1 MLRINKSTLGLNQG
15 TNIKKQSFYPVALD
29 KEVTMKRILINAT
42 QQEELRVAMVDGQK
56 LYNLDIEYASGSQNK
71 NNIYKGKIT
80 RIEPSLDSIFVDFGS
95 GRNGFLP
102 FREVSREYYLTEPI
116 PGEKQNIKNLFEE
129 GQEIVVQVVKEE
141 RGTKGAALTTYL
153 SLAGRFMVFKPN
165 KSKGG
170 GISRKIT
177 GRERLDTFELLDQLD
192 QPDGSSIIV
201 RTAGVGRPLIEL
213 QWDLNYLVGIWD
225 SIKKLALDAK
235 APALIFK
242 ENSLIARSMRDHLED
257 DIGEIIIDDIDTFEN
272 SKKYIKQVSPKNLK
286 KLKHYS
292 EPTPLFTRFQ
302 IENQIES
309 AYSNQVRLP
318 SGGTV
323 VIDYTEALI
332 SIDINSGRA
341 TKESDI
347 ESTALKTNLEA
358 AEEIARQCRLRDM
371 GGLIVIDFI
380 DMRQYK
386 NQKAIENAMRTAVR
400 KDRARVSVGG
410 ISRFGL
416 MEMSR
421 QRLRPSLDDSA
432 YKICPHCNGI
442 GKVRSTESLALSVL
456 RLVGEEARK
465 EKTKSVIANIPPNAA
480 NYLIN
485 EKREWIKEIE
495 EREKIDIVLTAD
507 AELSS
512 VNFTITRVR
521 TDGTEIQG
529 GSNTQAHSH
538 GNHDHNKKD
547 GSQNRLNTDHEPVKA
562 WDIEDMKGP
571 NLIDKIKFWFTSPPK
586 KKKKLPKK
594 KQQSRKKASDN
605 RRPRKKA
612 SDNRRPRKSTSKS
625 SRKPKS
631 NRKAKSSAPKE
642 AQKDKQKQNTKGNRK
657 VSKNESQSS
666 KLKSDQKDNQKKSKK
681 KSDKKPIKKE
691 TINKSDV
698 DKKSIEKTKPKK
710 AKSKSGKDDK
720 RPSVKKKESKV
731 KADKKANDSKS
742 KESSRKTS
750 KVSKASSDKVL
761 PWEDIVPPK

>member
-1 MLRINKSTLGLNQG
+1 
-15 TNIKKQSFYPVALD
+15 
-29 KEVTMKRILINAT
+29 MKRILINAT

-56 LYNLDIEYASGSQNK
+56 LYNLDIEYASGSHKK

-95 GRNGFLP
+95 EKNGFLP
-102 FREVSREYYLTEPI
+102 FREISREYYLTEPI
-116 PGEKQNIKNLFEE
+116 PGEQKNIKNLFAE

-165 KSKGG
+165 NPKGG

-177 GRERLDTFELLDQLD
+177 GRERLDTFEHLDQLD

-201 RTAGVGRPLIEL
+201 RTAGVGRSLIEL
-213 QWDLNYLVGIWD
+213 QWDLNYLAGIWD
-225 SIKKLALDAK
+225 SIKKLALDTK
-235 APALIFK
+235 PPALLFK

-257 DIGEIIIDDIDTFEN
+257 DVGEIIIDDEDTYEN

-323 VIDYTEALI
+323 VIDYTEALT

-347 ESTALKTNLEA
+347 ESTALQTNLES

-386 NQKAIENAMRTAVR
+386 NQKAVENAMRSAVR
-400 KDRARVSVGG
+400 KDRARVSIGS
-410 ISRFGL
+410 ISKFGL

-465 EKTKSVIANIPPNAA
+465 EKTKSVIANIPPDAA
-480 NYLIN
+480 NYLMN
-485 EKREWIKEIE
+485 EKREWINEIE
-495 EREKIDIVLTAD
+495 EREKIDVVLTSD
-507 AELSS
+507 QELSS
-512 VNFTITRVR
+512 FNFTITRVR
-521 TDGTEIQG
+521 TDGTKIQH
-529 GSNTQAHSH
+529 GSNNTQVHSH
-538 GNHDHNKKD
+538 GNGNQRRK
-547 GSQNRLNTDHEPVKA
+547 GEPSNRLNTDHEPVKA

-571 NLIDKIKFWFTSPPK
+571 NIIDKIKFWFASPPK
-586 KKKKLPKK
+586 KKKASSKRKQQSKRKQPEKRSRKQSSPQRRKQNSNRRGKPNTSRTEKETPKQKSKNAKGNRNPSKKQSQSKKVKSDEKENQKKTSRQTGNKPEKKDVKNNPDSEKKPTKKVEEKKTRKRMPKNEKSSPVK
-594 KQQSRKKASDN
+594 KQQGKTKEAKKSNDSES
-605 RRPRKKA
+605 KK
-612 SDNRRPRKSTSKS
+612 SSKTNKGSEGKKSTK
-625 SRKPKS
+625 
-631 NRKAKSSAPKE
+631 
-642 AQKDKQKQNTKGNRK
+642 T
-657 VSKNESQSS
+657 
-666 KLKSDQKDNQKKSKK
+666 KKS
-681 KSDKKPIKKE
+681 P
-691 TINKSDV
+691 
-698 DKKSIEKTKPKK
+698 
-710 AKSKSGKDDK
+710 
-720 RPSVKKKESKV
+720 
-731 KADKKANDSKS
+731 KADSKM
-742 KESSRKTS
+742 S
-750 KVSKASSDKVL
+750 KVSTDKVL

>member
-1 MLRINKSTLGLNQG
+1 
-15 TNIKKQSFYPVALD
+15 
-29 KEVTMKRILINAT
+29 MKRILINAT

-80 RIEPSLDSIFVDFGS
+80 RIEPSLDSVFVDFGS
-95 GRNGFLP
+95 EKNGFLP
-102 FREVSREYYLTEPI
+102 FREISREYYLTEPI
-116 PGEKQNIKNLFEE
+116 PGEKHNIKNLFEE

-165 KSKGG
+165 NSKGG

-177 GRERLDTFELLDQLD
+177 GRERLDTFEVLDQLD
-192 QPDGSSIIV
+192 APDGSSVIV

-257 DIGEIIIDDIDTFEN
+257 DIGEIIIDDEDTYEN

-292 EPTPLFTRFQ
+292 EATPLFTRFQ

-347 ESTALKTNLEA
+347 ESTALQTNLEA

-465 EKTKSVIANIPPNAA
+465 EKTKSVIANIPPDAA
-480 NYLIN
+480 NYLHN
-485 EKREWIKEIE
+485 EKREWINEIE

-507 AELSS
+507 PELSS

-538 GNHDHNKKD
+538 GDDNKKN
-547 GSQNRLNTDHEPVKA
+547 GSSSRLNTEHEPVKA
-562 WDIEDMKGP
+562 WDIEDMRGP
-571 NLIDKIKFWFTSPPK
+571 NLIDKIKFWFTAPTK
-586 KKKKLPKK
+586 KKKPSKKK
-594 KQQSRKKASDN
+594 KQQ
-605 RRPRKKA
+605 PRKKA
-612 SDNRRPRKSTSKS
+612 SEKRSRKSHSS
-625 SRKPKS
+625 SRGKPRS
-631 NRKAKSSAPKE
+631 N
-642 AQKDKQKQNTKGNRK
+642 
-657 VSKNESQSS
+657 
-666 KLKSDQKDNQKKSKK
+666 
-681 KSDKKPIKKE
+681 
-691 TINKSDV
+691 
-698 DKKSIEKTKPKK
+698 KK
-710 AKSKSGKDDK
+710 AKSDASKAEKDKKRKKKDHSKANKKASKKPSRENKIKADEKDSKKKVTKKPTKKPLKKKAKPEGEKKSADTKKADGRKPKQRNKKDEK
-720 RPSVKKKESKV
+720 NSQVKKKESKT
-731 KADKKANDSKS
+731 KADKEIKTSDSK
-742 KESSRKTS
+742 KTS
-750 KVSKASSDKVL
+750 TKTKKSSKATSDKVL

>member
-1 MLRINKSTLGLNQG
+1 
-15 TNIKKQSFYPVALD
+15 
-29 KEVTMKRILINAT
+29 MKRILINAT

-80 RIEPSLDSIFVDFGS
+80 RIEPSLDSVFVDFGS
-95 GRNGFLP
+95 EKNGFLP
-102 FREVSREYYLTEPI
+102 FREISREYYLTEPI
-116 PGEKQNIKNLFEE
+116 PGEKHNIKNLFEE

-165 KSKGG
+165 NSKGG

-177 GRERLDTFELLDQLD
+177 GRERLDTFEVLDQLD
-192 QPDGSSIIV
+192 APDGSSVIV

-257 DIGEIIIDDIDTFEN
+257 DIGEIIIDDEDTYEN

-292 EPTPLFTRFQ
+292 EATPLFTRFQ

-347 ESTALKTNLEA
+347 ESTALQTNLEA

-465 EKTKSVIANIPPNAA
+465 EKTKSVIANIPPDAA
-480 NYLIN
+480 NYLHN
-485 EKREWIKEIE
+485 EKREWINEIE

-507 AELSS
+507 PELSS

-538 GNHDHNKKD
+538 GDDNKKN
-547 GSQNRLNTDHEPVKA
+547 GSSSRLNTEHEPVKA
-562 WDIEDMKGP
+562 WDIEDMRGP
-571 NLIDKIKFWFTSPPK
+571 NLIDKIKFWFTAPTK
-586 KKKKLPKK
+586 KKKPSKKK
-594 KQQSRKKASDN
+594 KQQ
-605 RRPRKKA
+605 PRKKA
-612 SDNRRPRKSTSKS
+612 SEKRSRKSHSS
-625 SRKPKS
+625 SRGKPRS
-631 NRKAKSSAPKE
+631 N
-642 AQKDKQKQNTKGNRK
+642 
-657 VSKNESQSS
+657 
-666 KLKSDQKDNQKKSKK
+666 
-681 KSDKKPIKKE
+681 
-691 TINKSDV
+691 
-698 DKKSIEKTKPKK
+698 KK
-710 AKSKSGKDDK
+710 AKSDASKAEKDKKRKKKDHSKANKKASKKPSKENKIKADEKDSKKKVTKKPTKKPLKKKAKPEGDKKSADTKKADGRKPKQRNKKDEK
-720 RPSVKKKESKV
+720 NSQVKKKESKT
-731 KADKKANDSKS
+731 KADKEIKTSDSK
-742 KESSRKTS
+742 KTS
-750 KVSKASSDKVL
+750 AKTNKSSKTNSDKVL

>member
-1 MLRINKSTLGLNQG
+1 
-15 TNIKKQSFYPVALD
+15 
-29 KEVTMKRILINAT
+29 MKRILINAT

-80 RIEPSLDSIFVDFGS
+80 RIEPSLDSVFVDFGS
-95 GRNGFLP
+95 EKNGFLP
-102 FREVSREYYLTEPI
+102 FREISREYYLTEPI
-116 PGEKQNIKNLFEE
+116 PGEKHNIKNLFEE
-129 GQEIVVQVVKEE
+129 GQEIVVQVVKQE

-165 KSKGG
+165 NSKGG

-177 GRERLDTFELLDQLD
+177 GRERLDTFEVLDQLEA
-192 QPDGSSIIV
+192 PNGSSVIV
-201 RTAGVGRPLIEL
+201 RTAGVGRSLIEL

-257 DIGEIIIDDIDTFEN
+257 DIGEIIIDDEDTYEN

-292 EPTPLFTRFQ
+292 EATPLFTRFQ

-347 ESTALKTNLEA
+347 ESTALQTNLEA

-386 NQKAIENAMRTAVR
+386 NQKAVENAMRTAVR

-465 EKTKSVIANIPPNAA
+465 ENTKSVLANIPPNAA
-480 NYLIN
+480 NYLLN
-485 EKREWIKEIE
+485 EKREWINEIE
-495 EREKIDIVLTAD
+495 DREKIDIVLKAD
-507 AELSS
+507 PELSS

-538 GNHDHNKKD
+538 GDHDKDKKD
-547 GSQNRLNTDHEPVKA
+547 GSGSRLNTEHEPVKA
-562 WDIEDMKGP
+562 WDIEDMRGP
-571 NLIDKIKFWFTSPPK
+571 NLIDKIKFWFTAPTK
-586 KKKKLPKK
+586 KKKPSKK
-594 KQQSRKKASDN
+594 RKQH
-605 RRPRKKA
+605 PRKKA
-612 SDNRRPRKSTSKS
+612 SEKRSRKSNAS
-625 SRKPKS
+625 SRRKPRPNK
-631 NRKAKSSAPKE
+631 KAKSDGSRTEKDKQRKKKAQSKANKKASKKAPQESKGKSDEKVKKKTTKE
-642 AQKDKQKQNTKGNRK
+642 SGKKPPKKKAKPEVDGKSVDKKKAEPKKAKQKDKR
-657 VSKNESQSS
+657 
-666 KLKSDQKDNQKKSKK
+666 DKKTSEVKK
-681 KSDKKPIKKE
+681 KEPKTK
-691 TINKSDV
+691 V
-698 DKKSIEKTKPKK
+698 DKDTKDSKPKK
-710 AKSKSGKDDK
+710 A
-720 RPSVKKKESKV
+720 
-731 KADKKANDSKS
+731 
-742 KESSRKTS
+742 SSKTS
-750 KVSKASSDKVL
+750 KAKKAKSDKVL

>member
-1 MLRINKSTLGLNQG
+1 
-15 TNIKKQSFYPVALD
+15 
-29 KEVTMKRILINAT
+29 MKRILINAT

-80 RIEPSLDSIFVDFGS
+80 RIEPSLDSVFVDFGS
-95 GRNGFLP
+95 EKNGFLP
-102 FREVSREYYLTEPI
+102 FREISREYYLTEPI
-116 PGEKQNIKNLFEE
+116 PGEKHNIKNLFEE
-129 GQEIVVQVVKEE
+129 GQEIVVQVVKQE

-165 KSKGG
+165 NSKGG

-177 GRERLDTFELLDQLD
+177 GRERLDTFEVLDQLEA
-192 QPDGSSIIV
+192 PNGSSVIV
-201 RTAGVGRPLIEL
+201 RTAGVGRSLIEL

-225 SIKKLALDAK
+225 SIKKLALDSK

-257 DIGEIIIDDIDTFEN
+257 DIGEIIIDDEDTYEN

-292 EPTPLFTRFQ
+292 EATPLFTRFQ

-386 NQKAIENAMRTAVR
+386 NQKAVENAMRTAVR

-465 EKTKSVIANIPPNAA
+465 ENTKSVLANIPPNAA
-480 NYLIN
+480 NYLLN
-485 EKREWIKEIE
+485 EKREWINEIE
-495 EREKIDIVLTAD
+495 DREKIDIVLTGD
-507 AELSS
+507 PELSS

-521 TDGTEIQG
+521 TDGTKIQG

-538 GNHDHNKKD
+538 GDHDKDKKD
-547 GSQNRLNTDHEPVKA
+547 GSGNRLNTEHEPVKA
-562 WDIEDMKGP
+562 WDIEDMRAP
-571 NLIDKIKFWFTSPPK
+571 NLIDKIKFWFTAPTK
-586 KKKKLPKK
+586 KKKPSKK
-594 KQQSRKKASDN
+594 RKQQ
-605 RRPRKKA
+605 PRKKA
-612 SDNRRPRKSTSKS
+612 SEKRSRKSNSS
-625 SRKPKS
+625 SRRKPRPNK
-631 NRKAKSSAPKE
+631 KAKSDGSRTEKDKQRKKKGQSKSNKKTSKKAPQENKGKSDDKDKNKATKE
-642 AQKDKQKQNTKGNRK
+642 LGRKPTKKKAKSEVDRKSVDKKKAEPKKAKQKDKG
-657 VSKNESQSS
+657 
-666 KLKSDQKDNQKKSKK
+666 DKKTSEVKK
-681 KSDKKPIKKE
+681 KEPKTKKADKDTKD
-691 TINKSDV
+691 S
-698 DKKSIEKTKPKK
+698 KPKK
-710 AKSKSGKDDK
+710 ASSKTT
-720 RPSVKKKESKV
+720 
-731 KADKKANDSKS
+731 KAKKAK
-742 KESSRKTS
+742 
-750 KVSKASSDKVL
+750 SDKVL

>member
-1 MLRINKSTLGLNQG
+1 
-15 TNIKKQSFYPVALD
+15 
-29 KEVTMKRILINAT
+29 MKRILINAT

-80 RIEPSLDSIFVDFGS
+80 RIEPSLDSVFVDFGS
-95 GRNGFLP
+95 EKNGFLP
-102 FREVSREYYLTEPI
+102 FREISREYYLTEPI
-116 PGEKQNIKNLFEE
+116 PGEKHNIKNLFEE

-165 KSKGG
+165 NSKGG

-177 GRERLDTFELLDQLD
+177 GRERLDTFEVLDQLD
-192 QPDGSSIIV
+192 APDGSSVIV

-257 DIGEIIIDDIDTFEN
+257 DIGEIIIDDEDTYEN

-292 EPTPLFTRFQ
+292 EATPLFTRFQ

-347 ESTALKTNLEA
+347 ESTALQTNLEA

-465 EKTKSVIANIPPNAA
+465 EKTKSVIANIPPDAA
-480 NYLIN
+480 NYLHN
-485 EKREWIKEIE
+485 EKREWINEIE

-507 AELSS
+507 PELSS

-538 GNHDHNKKD
+538 GDDNKKN
-547 GSQNRLNTDHEPVKA
+547 GSSSRLNTEHEPVKA
-562 WDIEDMKGP
+562 WDIEDMRGP
-571 NLIDKIKFWFTSPPK
+571 NLIDKIKFWFTAPTK
-586 KKKKLPKK
+586 KKKPSKK
-594 KQQSRKKASDN
+594 NKQQ
-605 RRPRKKA
+605 PRKKA
-612 SDNRRPRKSTSKS
+612 SEKRSRKSHSS
-625 SRKPKS
+625 SRGKPRS
-631 NRKAKSSAPKE
+631 N
-642 AQKDKQKQNTKGNRK
+642 
-657 VSKNESQSS
+657 
-666 KLKSDQKDNQKKSKK
+666 
-681 KSDKKPIKKE
+681 
-691 TINKSDV
+691 
-698 DKKSIEKTKPKK
+698 KK
-710 AKSKSGKDDK
+710 AKSDASKAEKDKKRKKKDHSKANKKASKKPSRENKIKADEKDSKKKVTKKPTKKPLKKKTKPEGDKKSADTKKADDRKPKQRNKKDEK
-720 RPSVKKKESKV
+720 NSQVKKKESKT
-731 KADKKANDSKS
+731 KADKEIKTSDSK
-742 KESSRKTS
+742 KTS
-750 KVSKASSDKVL
+750 AKTKKSSKATSDKVL

>member
-1 MLRINKSTLGLNQG
+1 
-15 TNIKKQSFYPVALD
+15 
-29 KEVTMKRILINAT
+29 MKRILINAT

-80 RIEPSLDSIFVDFGS
+80 RIEPSLDSVFVDFGS
-95 GRNGFLP
+95 EKNGFLP
-102 FREVSREYYLTEPI
+102 FREISREYYLTEPI
-116 PGEKQNIKNLFEE
+116 PGEKHNIKNLFEE

-165 KSKGG
+165 NSKGG

-177 GRERLDTFELLDQLD
+177 GRERLDTFEVLDQLD
-192 QPDGSSIIV
+192 APDGSSVIV

-257 DIGEIIIDDIDTFEN
+257 DIGEIIIDDEDAYEN

-292 EPTPLFTRFQ
+292 EATPLFTRFQ

-347 ESTALKTNLEA
+347 ESTALQTNLEA

-386 NQKAIENAMRTAVR
+386 IQKAIENAMRTAVR

-465 EKTKSVIANIPPNAA
+465 EKTKSVIANIPPDAA
-480 NYLIN
+480 NYLHN
-485 EKREWIKEIE
+485 EKREWINEIE

-507 AELSS
+507 PELSS

-538 GNHDHNKKD
+538 GDDNKKN
-547 GSQNRLNTDHEPVKA
+547 GSSSRLNTEHEPVKA
-562 WDIEDMKGP
+562 WDIEDMRGP
-571 NLIDKIKFWFTSPPK
+571 NLIDKIKFWFTAPTK
-586 KKKKLPKK
+586 KKKPSKKK
-594 KQQSRKKASDN
+594 KQQ
-605 RRPRKKA
+605 PRKKA
-612 SDNRRPRKSTSKS
+612 SEKRSRKSHSS
-625 SRKPKS
+625 SRGKPRS
-631 NRKAKSSAPKE
+631 N
-642 AQKDKQKQNTKGNRK
+642 
-657 VSKNESQSS
+657 
-666 KLKSDQKDNQKKSKK
+666 
-681 KSDKKPIKKE
+681 
-691 TINKSDV
+691 
-698 DKKSIEKTKPKK
+698 KK
-710 AKSKSGKDDK
+710 AKSDASKAEKDKKRKKKDHSKANKKASKKPSRENKIKADEKDSKKKVTKKATKKPLNKKAKPEDDK
-720 RPSVKKKESKV
+720 KSSDTKKADGRKPKQRNKKDEKNSQVKKKESKT
-731 KADKKANDSKS
+731 KADKEIKTSDSK
-742 KESSRKTS
+742 KTS
-750 KVSKASSDKVL
+750 TKTKKSSKTNSDKVL

>member
-1 MLRINKSTLGLNQG
+1 
-15 TNIKKQSFYPVALD
+15 
-29 KEVTMKRILINAT
+29 MKRILINAT

-80 RIEPSLDSIFVDFGS
+80 RIEPSLDSVFVDFGS
-95 GRNGFLP
+95 EKNGFLP
-102 FREVSREYYLTEPI
+102 FREISREYYLTEPI
-116 PGEKQNIKNLFEE
+116 PGEKHNIKNLFEE

-165 KSKGG
+165 NSKGG

-177 GRERLDTFELLDQLD
+177 GRERLDTFEVLDQLD
-192 QPDGSSIIV
+192 APDGSSVIV

-257 DIGEIIIDDIDTFEN
+257 DIGEIIIDDEDAYEN

-292 EPTPLFTRFQ
+292 EATPLFTRFQ

-347 ESTALKTNLEA
+347 ESTALQTNLEA

-465 EKTKSVIANIPPNAA
+465 EKTKSVIANIPPDAA
-480 NYLIN
+480 NYLHN
-485 EKREWIKEIE
+485 EKREWINEIE

-507 AELSS
+507 PELSS

-538 GNHDHNKKD
+538 GDDNKKN
-547 GSQNRLNTDHEPVKA
+547 GSSSRLNTEHEPVKA
-562 WDIEDMKGP
+562 WDIEDMRGP
-571 NLIDKIKFWFTSPPK
+571 NLIDKIKFWFTAPTK
-586 KKKKLPKK
+586 KKKPSKKK
-594 KQQSRKKASDN
+594 KQQ
-605 RRPRKKA
+605 PRKKA
-612 SDNRRPRKSTSKS
+612 SEKRSRKSHSS
-625 SRKPKS
+625 SRGKPRS
-631 NRKAKSSAPKE
+631 N
-642 AQKDKQKQNTKGNRK
+642 
-657 VSKNESQSS
+657 
-666 KLKSDQKDNQKKSKK
+666 
-681 KSDKKPIKKE
+681 
-691 TINKSDV
+691 
-698 DKKSIEKTKPKK
+698 KK
-710 AKSKSGKDDK
+710 AKSDASKAEKDKKRKKKDHSKANKKASKKPSRENKIKADEKDSKKKVTKKPTKKPLKKKTKPEGDKKSADTKKADGRKPKQRNKKDEK
-720 RPSVKKKESKV
+720 NSQVKKKESKTKV
-731 KADKKANDSKS
+731 DKEIKTSDSK
-742 KESSRKTS
+742 KTS
-750 KVSKASSDKVL
+750 TKTKKSSKATSDKVL

>member
-1 MLRINKSTLGLNQG
+1 
-15 TNIKKQSFYPVALD
+15 
-29 KEVTMKRILINAT
+29 MKRILINAT

-80 RIEPSLDSIFVDFGS
+80 RIEPSLDSVFVDFGS
-95 GRNGFLP
+95 EKNGFLP
-102 FREVSREYYLTEPI
+102 FREISREYYLTEPI
-116 PGEKQNIKNLFEE
+116 PGEKHNIKNLFEE

-165 KSKGG
+165 NSKGG

-177 GRERLDTFELLDQLD
+177 GRERLDTFEVLDQLD
-192 QPDGSSIIV
+192 APDGSSVIV

-257 DIGEIIIDDIDTFEN
+257 DIGEIIIDDEDTYEN

-292 EPTPLFTRFQ
+292 EATPLFTRFQ

-347 ESTALKTNLEA
+347 ESTALQTNLEA

-465 EKTKSVIANIPPNAA
+465 EKTKSVIANIPPDAA
-480 NYLIN
+480 NYLHN
-485 EKREWIKEIE
+485 EKREWINEIE

-507 AELSS
+507 PELSS

-538 GNHDHNKKD
+538 GDDNKKN
-547 GSQNRLNTDHEPVKA
+547 GSSSRLNTEHEPVKA
-562 WDIEDMKGP
+562 WDIEDMRGP
-571 NLIDKIKFWFTSPPK
+571 NLIDKIKFWFTTPTK
-586 KKKKLPKK
+586 KKKPSKKK
-594 KQQSRKKASDN
+594 KQQ
-605 RRPRKKA
+605 PRKKA
-612 SDNRRPRKSTSKS
+612 SEKRSRKSHSS
-625 SRKPKS
+625 SRGKPRS
-631 NRKAKSSAPKE
+631 N
-642 AQKDKQKQNTKGNRK
+642 
-657 VSKNESQSS
+657 
-666 KLKSDQKDNQKKSKK
+666 
-681 KSDKKPIKKE
+681 
-691 TINKSDV
+691 
-698 DKKSIEKTKPKK
+698 KK
-710 AKSKSGKDDK
+710 AKSDASKAEKDKKRKKKDHSKANKKASKKPSRENKIKADEKDSKKKVTKKPTKKPLKKKAKPEGDKKSADTKKADDRKPKQRNKKDEK
-720 RPSVKKKESKV
+720 NSQVKKKESKT
-731 KADKKANDSKS
+731 KADKEIKTSDSK
-742 KESSRKTS
+742 KTS
-750 KVSKASSDKVL
+750 TKTKKSSKATSDKVL

>member
-1 MLRINKSTLGLNQG
+1 
-15 TNIKKQSFYPVALD
+15 
-29 KEVTMKRILINAT
+29 MKRILINAT

-80 RIEPSLDSIFVDFGS
+80 RIEPSLDSVFVDFGS
-95 GRNGFLP
+95 EKNGFLP
-102 FREVSREYYLTEPI
+102 FREISREYYLTEPI
-116 PGEKQNIKNLFEE
+116 PGEKHNIKNLFEE

-165 KSKGG
+165 NSKGG

-177 GRERLDTFELLDQLD
+177 GRERLDTFEVLDQLD
-192 QPDGSSIIV
+192 APDGSSVII

-257 DIGEIIIDDIDTFEN
+257 DIGEIIIDDEDTYEN

-292 EPTPLFTRFQ
+292 EATPLFTRFQ

-347 ESTALKTNLEA
+347 ESTALQTNLEA

-465 EKTKSVIANIPPNAA
+465 EKTKSVIANIPPDAA
-480 NYLIN
+480 NYLHN
-485 EKREWIKEIE
+485 EKREWINEIE

-507 AELSS
+507 PELSS

-538 GNHDHNKKD
+538 GDDNKKN
-547 GSQNRLNTDHEPVKA
+547 GSSSRLNTEHEPVKA
-562 WDIEDMKGP
+562 WDIEDMRGP
-571 NLIDKIKFWFTSPPK
+571 NLIDKIKFWFTAPTK
-586 KKKKLPKK
+586 KKKPSKKK
-594 KQQSRKKASDN
+594 KQQ
-605 RRPRKKA
+605 PRKKA
-612 SDNRRPRKSTSKS
+612 SEKRSRKSHSS
-625 SRKPKS
+625 SRGKPRS
-631 NRKAKSSAPKE
+631 N
-642 AQKDKQKQNTKGNRK
+642 
-657 VSKNESQSS
+657 
-666 KLKSDQKDNQKKSKK
+666 
-681 KSDKKPIKKE
+681 
-691 TINKSDV
+691 
-698 DKKSIEKTKPKK
+698 KK
-710 AKSKSGKDDK
+710 AKSDASKAEKDKKRKKKDHSKANKKASKKPSRENKIKADEKDSKKKVTKKATKKPLKKKAKPEDDK
-720 RPSVKKKESKV
+720 KSADTKKADGRKPKQRNKKDEKNSQAKKKESKT
-731 KADKKANDSKS
+731 KADKEIKTSDSK
-742 KESSRKTS
+742 KTS
-750 KVSKASSDKVL
+750 TKTKKSSKTNSDKVL

>member
-1 MLRINKSTLGLNQG
+1 
-15 TNIKKQSFYPVALD
+15 
-29 KEVTMKRILINAT
+29 MKRILINAT

-80 RIEPSLDSIFVDFGS
+80 RIEPSLDSVFVDFGS
-95 GRNGFLP
+95 EKNGFLP
-102 FREVSREYYLTEPI
+102 FREISREYYLTEPI
-116 PGEKQNIKNLFEE
+116 PGEKHNIKNLFEE

-165 KSKGG
+165 NSKGG

-177 GRERLDTFELLDQLD
+177 GRERLDTFEVLDQLD
-192 QPDGSSIIV
+192 APDGSSVIV

-257 DIGEIIIDDIDTFEN
+257 DIGEIIIDDEDTYEN

-292 EPTPLFTRFQ
+292 EATPLFTRFQ

-347 ESTALKTNLEA
+347 ESTALQTNLEA

-465 EKTKSVIANIPPNAA
+465 EKTKSVIANIPPDAA
-480 NYLIN
+480 NYLHN
-485 EKREWIKEIE
+485 EKREWINEIE

-507 AELSS
+507 PELSS

-538 GNHDHNKKD
+538 GDDNKKN
-547 GSQNRLNTDHEPVKA
+547 GSSSRLNTEHEPVKA
-562 WDIEDMKGP
+562 WDIEDMRGP
-571 NLIDKIKFWFTSPPK
+571 NLIDKIKFWFTAPTK
-586 KKKKLPKK
+586 KKKPSKKK
-594 KQQSRKKASDN
+594 KQQ
-605 RRPRKKA
+605 PRKKA
-612 SDNRRPRKSTSKS
+612 SEKRSRKSHSS
-625 SRKPKS
+625 SRGKPRS
-631 NRKAKSSAPKE
+631 N
-642 AQKDKQKQNTKGNRK
+642 
-657 VSKNESQSS
+657 
-666 KLKSDQKDNQKKSKK
+666 
-681 KSDKKPIKKE
+681 
-691 TINKSDV
+691 
-698 DKKSIEKTKPKK
+698 KK
-710 AKSKSGKDDK
+710 AKSDASKAEKDKKRKKKDHSKANKKASKKPSRENKIKADEKDSKKKVTKKATKKPLKKKAKPEGDKKSADTKKADGRKPK
-720 RPSVKKKESKV
+720 QRNKKEEKNSQVKKKESKT
-731 KADKKANDSKS
+731 KADKEIKTSDSK
-742 KESSRKTS
+742 KTS
-750 KVSKASSDKVL
+750 TKTKKSSKTNSDKVL

>member
-1 MLRINKSTLGLNQG
+1 
-15 TNIKKQSFYPVALD
+15 
-29 KEVTMKRILINAT
+29 MKRILINAT

-80 RIEPSLDSIFVDFGS
+80 RIEPSLDSVFVDFGS
-95 GRNGFLP
+95 EKNGFLP
-102 FREVSREYYLTEPI
+102 FREISREYYLTEPI
-116 PGEKQNIKNLFEE
+116 PGEKHNIKNLFEE

-165 KSKGG
+165 NSKGG

-177 GRERLDTFELLDQLD
+177 GRERLDTFEVLDQLD
-192 QPDGSSIIV
+192 APDGSSVIV

-257 DIGEIIIDDIDTFEN
+257 DIGEIIIDDEDTYEN

-292 EPTPLFTRFQ
+292 EATPLFTRFQ

-347 ESTALKTNLEA
+347 ESTALQTNLEA

-465 EKTKSVIANIPPNAA
+465 EKTKSVIANIPPDAA
-480 NYLIN
+480 NYLHN
-485 EKREWIKEIE
+485 EKREWINEIE

-507 AELSS
+507 PELSS

-538 GNHDHNKKD
+538 GDDNKKN
-547 GSQNRLNTDHEPVKA
+547 GSSSRLNTEHEPVKA
-562 WDIEDMKGP
+562 WDIEDMRGP
-571 NLIDKIKFWFTSPPK
+571 NLIDKIKFWFTAPTK
-586 KKKKLPKK
+586 KKKPSKKK
-594 KQQSRKKASDN
+594 KQQ
-605 RRPRKKA
+605 PRKKA
-612 SDNRRPRKSTSKS
+612 SEKRSRKSHSSSRGKPRSNKKTKSDASKAEKDKKRKKKDHS
-625 SRKPKS
+625 KVNKKASKKPSKENKIKADEKDSKKKVTKKPTKKPLKKKAKPEGDKKSADTKKADGRKPKQR
-631 NRKAKSSAPKE
+631 NK
-642 AQKDKQKQNTKGNRK
+642 KDE
-657 VSKNESQSS
+657 KNSQ
-666 KLKSDQKDNQKKSKK
+666 
-681 KSDKKPIKKE
+681 
-691 TINKSDV
+691 
-698 DKKSIEKTKPKK
+698 
-710 AKSKSGKDDK
+710 A
-720 RPSVKKKESKV
+720 KKKESKT
-731 KADKKANDSKS
+731 KADKEIKTSDSK
-742 KESSRKTS
+742 KTS
-750 KVSKASSDKVL
+750 TKTKKSSKTNSDKVL

>member
-1 MLRINKSTLGLNQG
+1 
-15 TNIKKQSFYPVALD
+15 
-29 KEVTMKRILINAT
+29 MKRILINAT

-80 RIEPSLDSIFVDFGS
+80 RIEPSLDSVFVDFGS
-95 GRNGFLP
+95 EKNGFLP
-102 FREVSREYYLTEPI
+102 FREISREYYLTEPI
-116 PGEKQNIKNLFEE
+116 PGEKHNIKNLFEE

-165 KSKGG
+165 NSKGG

-177 GRERLDTFELLDQLD
+177 GRERLDTFEVLDQLD
-192 QPDGSSIIV
+192 APDGSSVIV

-257 DIGEIIIDDIDTFEN
+257 DIGEIIIDDEDTYEN

-292 EPTPLFTRFQ
+292 EATPLFTRFQ

-347 ESTALKTNLEA
+347 ESTALQTNLEA

-480 NYLIN
+480 NYLHN
-485 EKREWIKEIE
+485 EKREWINEIE

-507 AELSS
+507 PELSS

-538 GNHDHNKKD
+538 GDDNKKN
-547 GSQNRLNTDHEPVKA
+547 GSSSRLNTEHEPVKA
-562 WDIEDMKGP
+562 WDIEDMRGP
-571 NLIDKIKFWFTSPPK
+571 NLIDKIKFWFTAPTK
-586 KKKKLPKK
+586 KKKPSKKK
-594 KQQSRKKASDN
+594 KQQ
-605 RRPRKKA
+605 PRKKA
-612 SDNRRPRKSTSKS
+612 SEKRSRKSHSS
-625 SRKPKS
+625 SRGKPRSNKKTKS
-631 NRKAKSSAPKE
+631 DASKAE
-642 AQKDKQKQNTKGNRK
+642 KDKKRK
-657 VSKNESQSS
+657 KKDHSKANKKAS
-666 KLKSDQKDNQKKSKK
+666 KKPSRENKIKADEKDSKK
-681 KSDKKPIKKE
+681 KVTKKATKKPLKKLSL
-691 TINKSDV
+691 IH
-698 DKKSIEKTKPKK
+698 I
-710 AKSKSGKDDK
+710 
-720 RPSVKKKESKV
+720 
-731 KADKKANDSKS
+731 
-742 KESSRKTS
+742 
-750 KVSKASSDKVL
+750 
-761 PWEDIVPPK
+761 

>member
-1 MLRINKSTLGLNQG
+1 
-15 TNIKKQSFYPVALD
+15 
-29 KEVTMKRILINAT
+29 MKRILINAT

-56 LYNLDIEYASGSQNK
+56 LYNLDIEYASGSHKK

-95 GRNGFLP
+95 EKNGFLP
-102 FREVSREYYLTEPI
+102 FREISREYYLTEPI
-116 PGEKQNIKNLFEE
+116 PGEQKNIKNLFAE

-165 KSKGG
+165 NPKGG

-177 GRERLDTFELLDQLD
+177 GRERLDTFEHLDQLD

-201 RTAGVGRPLIEL
+201 RTAGVGRSLIEL
-213 QWDLNYLVGIWD
+213 QWDLNYLAGIWD
-225 SIKKLALDAK
+225 SIKKLALDTK
-235 APALIFK
+235 PPALLFK

-257 DIGEIIIDDIDTFEN
+257 DVGEIIIDDEDTYEN

-323 VIDYTEALI
+323 VIDYTEALT

-347 ESTALKTNLEA
+347 ESTALQTNLES

-386 NQKAIENAMRTAVR
+386 NQKAVENAMRSAVR
-400 KDRARVSVGG
+400 KDRARVSIGS
-410 ISRFGL
+410 ISKFGL

-465 EKTKSVIANIPPNAA
+465 EKTKSVIANIPPDAA
-480 NYLIN
+480 NYLMN
-485 EKREWIKEIE
+485 EKREWINEIE
-495 EREKIDIVLTAD
+495 EREKIDVVLTSD
-507 AELSS
+507 QELSS
-512 VNFTITRVR
+512 FNFTITRVR
-521 TDGTEIQG
+521 TDGTKIQHD
-529 GSNTQAHSH
+529 SNNTQVHSH
-538 GNHDHNKKD
+538 GNGNQRRK
-547 GSQNRLNTDHEPVKA
+547 GEPSSRLNTDHEPVKA

-571 NLIDKIKFWFTSPPK
+571 NIIDKIKFWFTSPPK
-586 KKKKLPKK
+586 KKKASSKR
-594 KQQSRKKASDN
+594 KQQSKRKQPEKRSRKQSSPQRRKQNSN
-605 RRPRKKA
+605 RRGKP
-612 SDNRRPRKSTSKS
+612 NTS
-625 SRKPKS
+625 RTE
-631 NRKAKSSAPKE
+631 KE
-642 AQKDKQKQNTKGNRK
+642 TPKQKSKNAKGNRNP
-657 VSKNESQSS
+657 SKKQSQS
-666 KLKSDQKDNQKKSKK
+666 KKVKSDEKENQKKTSRQTGNKPEKK
-681 KSDKKPIKKE
+681 DVKNNPDSDKKPTKKVE
-691 TINKSDV
+691 
-698 DKKSIEKTKPKK
+698 KK
-710 AKSKSGKDDK
+710 
-720 RPSVKKKESKV
+720 
-731 KADKKANDSKS
+731 
-742 KESSRKTS
+742 KTS
-750 KVSKASSDKVL
+750 KRTPKNEKSSPVKKQQGKTKEAKKSNDSESKKSSKTNKGSEGKKSTKTKKSPKADSKMSKVSTDKVL

>member
-1 MLRINKSTLGLNQG
+1 
-15 TNIKKQSFYPVALD
+15 
-29 KEVTMKRILINAT
+29 MKRILINAT

-80 RIEPSLDSIFVDFGS
+80 RIEPSLDSVFVDFGS
-95 GRNGFLP
+95 EKNGFLP
-102 FREVSREYYLTEPI
+102 FREISREYYLTEPI
-116 PGEKQNIKNLFEE
+116 PGEKHNIKNLFEE

-165 KSKGG
+165 NSKGG

-177 GRERLDTFELLDQLD
+177 GRERLDTFEVLDQLD
-192 QPDGSSIIV
+192 APDGSSVIV

-257 DIGEIIIDDIDTFEN
+257 DIGEIIIDDEDTYEN

-292 EPTPLFTRFQ
+292 EATPLFTRFQ

-347 ESTALKTNLEA
+347 ESTALQTNLEA

-465 EKTKSVIANIPPNAA
+465 EKTKSVIANIPPDAA
-480 NYLIN
+480 NYLHN
-485 EKREWIKEIE
+485 EKREWINEIE

-507 AELSS
+507 PELSS

-538 GNHDHNKKD
+538 GDDNKKN
-547 GSQNRLNTDHEPVKA
+547 GSSSRLNTEHEPVKA
-562 WDIEDMKGP
+562 WDIEDMRGP
-571 NLIDKIKFWFTSPPK
+571 NLIDKIKFWFTAPTK
-586 KKKKLPKK
+586 KKKPSKKK
-594 KQQSRKKASDN
+594 KQQSRKKASEKRS
-605 RRPRKKA
+605 RR
-612 SDNRRPRKSTSKS
+612 SHSS
-625 SRKPKS
+625 SRGKPRS
-631 NRKAKSSAPKE
+631 N
-642 AQKDKQKQNTKGNRK
+642 
-657 VSKNESQSS
+657 
-666 KLKSDQKDNQKKSKK
+666 
-681 KSDKKPIKKE
+681 
-691 TINKSDV
+691 
-698 DKKSIEKTKPKK
+698 KK
-710 AKSKSGKDDK
+710 AKSDASKAEKDKKRKKKDHSKANKKASKKPSRENKIKADEKDSKKKVTKKATKKPLKKKAKPEGDKKSADTKKADGRKPKQRNKKDEK
-720 RPSVKKKESKV
+720 NSQAKKKESKT
-731 KADKKANDSKS
+731 KADKEIKTSDSK
-742 KESSRKTS
+742 KTS
-750 KVSKASSDKVL
+750 TKTKKSSKTNSDKVL

>member
-1 MLRINKSTLGLNQG
+1 
-15 TNIKKQSFYPVALD
+15 
-29 KEVTMKRILINAT
+29 MKRILINAT

-80 RIEPSLDSIFVDFGS
+80 RIEPSLDSVFVDFGS
-95 GRNGFLP
+95 EKNGFLP
-102 FREVSREYYLTEPI
+102 FREISREYYLTEPI
-116 PGEKQNIKNLFEE
+116 PGEKHNIKNLFEE

-165 KSKGG
+165 NSKGG

-177 GRERLDTFELLDQLD
+177 GRERLDTFEVLDQLD
-192 QPDGSSIIV
+192 APDGSSVIV

-257 DIGEIIIDDIDTFEN
+257 DIGEIIIDDEDTYEN

-292 EPTPLFTRFQ
+292 EATPLFTRFQ

-347 ESTALKTNLEA
+347 ESTALQTNLEA

-465 EKTKSVIANIPPNAA
+465 EKTKSVIANIPPDAA
-480 NYLIN
+480 NYLHN
-485 EKREWIKEIE
+485 EKREWINEIE

-507 AELSS
+507 PELSS

-538 GNHDHNKKD
+538 GDDNKKN
-547 GSQNRLNTDHEPVKA
+547 GSSSRLNTEHEPVKA
-562 WDIEDMKGP
+562 WDIEDMRGP
-571 NLIDKIKFWFTSPPK
+571 NLIDKIKFWFTAPTK
-586 KKKKLPKK
+586 KKKPSKKK
-594 KQQSRKKASDN
+594 KQQ
-605 RRPRKKA
+605 PRKKA
-612 SDNRRPRKSTSKS
+612 SEKRSRKSHSS
-625 SRKPKS
+625 SRGKPRS
-631 NRKAKSSAPKE
+631 N
-642 AQKDKQKQNTKGNRK
+642 
-657 VSKNESQSS
+657 
-666 KLKSDQKDNQKKSKK
+666 
-681 KSDKKPIKKE
+681 
-691 TINKSDV
+691 
-698 DKKSIEKTKPKK
+698 KK
-710 AKSKSGKDDK
+710 AKSDASKAEKDKKRKKKDHSKANKKASKKPSKQNKIKADEKDSKKKVTKKATKKPLKKKAKPEGDKKSADTKKADGRKPKQRNKKDEK
-720 RPSVKKKESKV
+720 NSQVKKKESKT
-731 KADKKANDSKS
+731 KADKEIKTSDSK
-742 KESSRKTS
+742 KTS
-750 KVSKASSDKVL
+750 TKTKKSSKTNSDKVL

>member
-1 MLRINKSTLGLNQG
+1 
-15 TNIKKQSFYPVALD
+15 
-29 KEVTMKRILINAT
+29 MKRILINAT

-71 NNIYKGKIT
+71 NNIYKGRIT
-80 RIEPSLDSIFVDFGS
+80 RIEPSLDSVFVDFGS
-95 GRNGFLP
+95 EKNGFLP
-102 FREVSREYYLTEPI
+102 FREISREYYLTEPI
-116 PGEKQNIKNLFEE
+116 PGEKHNIKNLFEE

-165 KSKGG
+165 NSKGG

-177 GRERLDTFELLDQLD
+177 GRERLDTFEVLDQLD
-192 QPDGSSIIV
+192 APNGSSVIV
-201 RTAGVGRPLIEL
+201 RTAGVGRPLIDL

-257 DIGEIIIDDIDTFEN
+257 DIGEIIIDDEDTYEN

-292 EPTPLFTRFQ
+292 EATPLFTRFQ

-347 ESTALKTNLEA
+347 ESTALQTNLEA

-480 NYLIN
+480 NYLLN
-485 EKREWIKEIE
+485 EKREWINEIE

-507 AELSS
+507 PELSS

-538 GNHDHNKKD
+538 GDHDQDKKN
-547 GSQNRLNTDHEPVKA
+547 GSGSRLNTEHQPVKA
-562 WDIEDMKGP
+562 WDIEDMRGP
-571 NLIDKIKFWFTSPPK
+571 NLIDKIKFWFTAPPK
-586 KKKKLPKK
+586 KKKSEPKK
-594 KQQSRKKASDN
+594 KQ
-605 RRPRKKA
+605 RPRKKA
-612 SDNRRPRKSTSKS
+612 SEKRSRKSHSS
-625 SRKPKS
+625 SRNKTRS
-631 NRKAKSSAPKE
+631 NKKAKTDAPKAE
-642 AQKDKQKQNTKGNRK
+642 KDKQKKKRDH
-657 VSKNESQSS
+657 SKTNKKAS
-666 KLKSDQKDNQKKSKK
+666 KKSSNENKGRSDEKDTKK
-681 KSDKKPIKKE
+681 KTAKNSTKKPL
-691 TINKSDV
+691 N
-698 DKKSIEKTKPKK
+698 KK
-710 AKSKSGKDDK
+710 AKPEDNKKSVDTKKVEGKKTKK
-720 RPSVKKKESKV
+720 RNKKDEKTSQVKKKETKAKADKDSKGSEPKKASPKAAKKSKV
-731 KADKKANDSKS
+731 K
-742 KESSRKTS
+742 
-750 KVSKASSDKVL
+750 SDKVL

>member
-1 MLRINKSTLGLNQG
+1 
-15 TNIKKQSFYPVALD
+15 
-29 KEVTMKRILINAT
+29 MKRILINAT

-80 RIEPSLDSIFVDFGS
+80 RIEPSLDSVFVDFGS
-95 GRNGFLP
+95 EKNGFLP
-102 FREVSREYYLTEPI
+102 FREISREYYLTEPI
-116 PGEKQNIKNLFEE
+116 PGEKHNIKNLFEE

-165 KSKGG
+165 NSKGG

-177 GRERLDTFELLDQLD
+177 GRERLDTFEVLDQLD
-192 QPDGSSIIV
+192 APDGSSVIV

-257 DIGEIIIDDIDTFEN
+257 DIGEIIIDDEDTYEN

-292 EPTPLFTRFQ
+292 EATPLFTRFQ

-347 ESTALKTNLEA
+347 ESTALQTNLEA

-465 EKTKSVIANIPPNAA
+465 EKTKSVIANIPPDAA
-480 NYLIN
+480 NYLHN
-485 EKREWIKEIE
+485 EKREWINEIE

-507 AELSS
+507 PELSS

-538 GNHDHNKKD
+538 GDDNKKN
-547 GSQNRLNTDHEPVKA
+547 GSSSRLNTEHEPVKA
-562 WDIEDMKGP
+562 WDIEDMRGP
-571 NLIDKIKFWFTSPPK
+571 NLIDKIKFWFTAPTK
-586 KKKKLPKK
+586 KKKSSKKK
-594 KQQSRKKASDN
+594 KQQ
-605 RRPRKKA
+605 PRKKA
-612 SDNRRPRKSTSKS
+612 SEKRSRKSHSS
-625 SRKPKS
+625 SRGKPRS
-631 NRKAKSSAPKE
+631 N
-642 AQKDKQKQNTKGNRK
+642 
-657 VSKNESQSS
+657 
-666 KLKSDQKDNQKKSKK
+666 
-681 KSDKKPIKKE
+681 
-691 TINKSDV
+691 
-698 DKKSIEKTKPKK
+698 KK
-710 AKSKSGKDDK
+710 AKSDASKAEKDKKRKKKDHSKANKKASKKPSSENKIKADEKDSKKKVTKKATKKPLKKKAKPEGDKKSSDTKKADGRKPKQRNKKDEK
-720 RPSVKKKESKV
+720 NSQVKKKESKT
-731 KADKKANDSKS
+731 KADKEIKTSDSK
-742 KESSRKTS
+742 KTS
-750 KVSKASSDKVL
+750 TKTKKSSKTNSDKVL

>member
-1 MLRINKSTLGLNQG
+1 
-15 TNIKKQSFYPVALD
+15 
-29 KEVTMKRILINAT
+29 MKRILINAT

-80 RIEPSLDSIFVDFGS
+80 RIEPSLDSVFVDFGS
-95 GRNGFLP
+95 EKNGFLP
-102 FREVSREYYLTEPI
+102 FREISREYYLTEPI
-116 PGEKQNIKNLFEE
+116 PGEKHNIKNLFEE

-165 KSKGG
+165 NSKGG

-177 GRERLDTFELLDQLD
+177 GRERLDTFEVLDQLD
-192 QPDGSSIIV
+192 APDGSSVIV

-257 DIGEIIIDDIDTFEN
+257 DIGEIIIDDEDTYEN

-292 EPTPLFTRFQ
+292 EATPLFTRFQ

-347 ESTALKTNLEA
+347 ESTALQTNLEA

-465 EKTKSVIANIPPNAA
+465 EKTKSVIANIPPDAA
-480 NYLIN
+480 NYLHN
-485 EKREWIKEIE
+485 EKREWINEIE

-507 AELSS
+507 PELSS

-538 GNHDHNKKD
+538 GDDNKKN
-547 GSQNRLNTDHEPVKA
+547 GSSSRLNTEHEPVKA
-562 WDIEDMKGP
+562 WDIEDMRGP
-571 NLIDKIKFWFTSPPK
+571 NLIDKIKFWFTAPTK
-586 KKKKLPKK
+586 KKKPSKKK
-594 KQQSRKKASDN
+594 KQQ
-605 RRPRKKA
+605 PRKKA
-612 SDNRRPRKSTSKS
+612 SEKRSRKSHSS
-625 SRKPKS
+625 SRGKPRS
-631 NRKAKSSAPKE
+631 N
-642 AQKDKQKQNTKGNRK
+642 
-657 VSKNESQSS
+657 
-666 KLKSDQKDNQKKSKK
+666 
-681 KSDKKPIKKE
+681 
-691 TINKSDV
+691 
-698 DKKSIEKTKPKK
+698 KK
-710 AKSKSGKDDK
+710 AKSDASKAEKDKKRKKKDHSKANKKASKKPSRENKIKADEKDSKKKVTKKPTKKPLKKKAKPEGDKKSVDTKKADGRKPKQRNKKDEK
-720 RPSVKKKESKV
+720 NSQAKKKESKT
-731 KADKKANDSKS
+731 KADKEIKTSDSK
-742 KESSRKTS
+742 KTS
-750 KVSKASSDKVL
+750 TKTKKSSKTNSDKVL

>member
-1 MLRINKSTLGLNQG
+1 
-15 TNIKKQSFYPVALD
+15 
-29 KEVTMKRILINAT
+29 MKRILINAT

-80 RIEPSLDSIFVDFGS
+80 RIEPSLDSVFVDFGS
-95 GRNGFLP
+95 EKNGFLP
-102 FREVSREYYLTEPI
+102 FREISREYYLTEPI
-116 PGEKQNIKNLFEE
+116 PGEKHNIKNLFEE

-165 KSKGG
+165 NSKGG

-177 GRERLDTFELLDQLD
+177 GRERLDTFEVLDQLD
-192 QPDGSSIIV
+192 APDGSSVIV

-257 DIGEIIIDDIDTFEN
+257 DIGEIIIDDEDTYEN

-292 EPTPLFTRFQ
+292 EATPLFTRFQ

-347 ESTALKTNLEA
+347 ESTALQTNLEA

-465 EKTKSVIANIPPNAA
+465 EKTKSVIANIPPDAA
-480 NYLIN
+480 NYLHN
-485 EKREWIKEIE
+485 EKREWINEIE

-507 AELSS
+507 PELSS

-538 GNHDHNKKD
+538 GDDNKKN
-547 GSQNRLNTDHEPVKA
+547 GSSSRLNTEHEPVKA
-562 WDIEDMKGP
+562 WDIEDMRGP
-571 NLIDKIKFWFTSPPK
+571 NLIDKIKFWFTAPTK
-586 KKKKLPKK
+586 KKKPSKK
-594 KQQSRKKASDN
+594 KRQQ
-605 RRPRKKA
+605 PRKKA
-612 SDNRRPRKSTSKS
+612 SEKRSRKSHSS
-625 SRKPKS
+625 SRGKPRS
-631 NRKAKSSAPKE
+631 N
-642 AQKDKQKQNTKGNRK
+642 
-657 VSKNESQSS
+657 
-666 KLKSDQKDNQKKSKK
+666 
-681 KSDKKPIKKE
+681 
-691 TINKSDV
+691 
-698 DKKSIEKTKPKK
+698 KK
-710 AKSKSGKDDK
+710 AKSDASKAEKDKKRKKKDHSKANKKASKKPSRENKIKADEKDSKKKVTKKPTKKPLKKKAKPEGDKKSADTKKADGRKPKQRNKKDEK
-720 RPSVKKKESKV
+720 NSQVKKKESKT
-731 KADKKANDSKS
+731 KADKEIKTSDSK
-742 KESSRKTS
+742 KTS
-750 KVSKASSDKVL
+750 TKTKKSSKATSDKVL

>member
-1 MLRINKSTLGLNQG
+1 
-15 TNIKKQSFYPVALD
+15 
-29 KEVTMKRILINAT
+29 MKRILINAT

-80 RIEPSLDSIFVDFGS
+80 RIEPSLDSVFVDFGS
-95 GRNGFLP
+95 EKNGFLP
-102 FREVSREYYLTEPI
+102 FREISREYYLTEPI
-116 PGEKQNIKNLFEE
+116 PGEKHNIKNLFEE

-165 KSKGG
+165 NSKGG

-177 GRERLDTFELLDQLD
+177 GRERLDTFEVLDQLD
-192 QPDGSSIIV
+192 APDGSSVIV

-257 DIGEIIIDDIDTFEN
+257 DIGEIIIDDEDTYEN

-292 EPTPLFTRFQ
+292 EATPLFTRFQ

-347 ESTALKTNLEA
+347 ESTALQTNLEA

-465 EKTKSVIANIPPNAA
+465 EKTKSVIANIPPDAA
-480 NYLIN
+480 NYLHN
-485 EKREWIKEIE
+485 EKREWINEIE

-507 AELSS
+507 PELSS

-538 GNHDHNKKD
+538 GDDNKKN
-547 GSQNRLNTDHEPVKA
+547 GSSSRLNTEHEPVKA
-562 WDIEDMKGP
+562 WDIEDMRGP
-571 NLIDKIKFWFTSPPK
+571 NLIDKIKFWFTAPTK
-586 KKKKLPKK
+586 KKKPSKKK
-594 KQQSRKKASDN
+594 KQQ
-605 RRPRKKA
+605 PRKKA
-612 SDNRRPRKSTSKS
+612 SEKRSRKSHSSSRGKPRSNKKSKS
-625 SRKPKS
+625 DASKAEKDKKRKKKDHSKANKKASKKPSRENKIKADEKDSKKKVTKKPTKKPLKKKTKPEGDKKSADTKKADDRKPKQR
-631 NRKAKSSAPKE
+631 NK
-642 AQKDKQKQNTKGNRK
+642 KDE
-657 VSKNESQSS
+657 KNSQ
-666 KLKSDQKDNQKKSKK
+666 
-681 KSDKKPIKKE
+681 
-691 TINKSDV
+691 
-698 DKKSIEKTKPKK
+698 
-710 AKSKSGKDDK
+710 
-720 RPSVKKKESKV
+720 VKKKESKT
-731 KADKKANDSKS
+731 KADKEIKTSDSK
-742 KESSRKTS
+742 KTS
-750 KVSKASSDKVL
+750 AKTKKSSKATSDKVL

>member
-1 MLRINKSTLGLNQG
+1 
-15 TNIKKQSFYPVALD
+15 
-29 KEVTMKRILINAT
+29 MKRILINAT

-80 RIEPSLDSIFVDFGS
+80 RIEPSLDSVFVDFGS
-95 GRNGFLP
+95 EKNGFLP
-102 FREVSREYYLTEPI
+102 FREISREYYLTEPI
-116 PGEKQNIKNLFEE
+116 PGEKHNIKNLFEE

-165 KSKGG
+165 NSKGG

-177 GRERLDTFELLDQLD
+177 GRERLDTFEVLDQLD
-192 QPDGSSIIV
+192 APDGSSVIV

-257 DIGEIIIDDIDTFEN
+257 DIGEIIIDDEDTYEN

-292 EPTPLFTRFQ
+292 EATPLFTRFQ

-347 ESTALKTNLEA
+347 ESTALQTNLEA

-465 EKTKSVIANIPPNAA
+465 EKTKSVIANIPPDAA
-480 NYLIN
+480 NYLHN
-485 EKREWIKEIE
+485 EKREWINEIE

-507 AELSS
+507 PELSS

-538 GNHDHNKKD
+538 GDDNKKN
-547 GSQNRLNTDHEPVKA
+547 GSSSRLNTEHEPVKA
-562 WDIEDMKGP
+562 WDIEDMRGP
-571 NLIDKIKFWFTSPPK
+571 NLIDKIKFWFTAPTK
-586 KKKKLPKK
+586 KKKPSKKK
-594 KQQSRKKASDN
+594 KQQ
-605 RRPRKKA
+605 PRKKA
-612 SDNRRPRKSTSKS
+612 SEKRSRKSHSS
-625 SRKPKS
+625 SRGKPRS
-631 NRKAKSSAPKE
+631 N
-642 AQKDKQKQNTKGNRK
+642 
-657 VSKNESQSS
+657 
-666 KLKSDQKDNQKKSKK
+666 
-681 KSDKKPIKKE
+681 
-691 TINKSDV
+691 
-698 DKKSIEKTKPKK
+698 KK
-710 AKSKSGKDDK
+710 AKSDASKAEKDKKRKKKDHSKANKKASKKPSRENKIKADEKDSKKKVTKKPTKKPLKKKTKPEGDKKSADTKKADGRKPKQRNKKDEK
-720 RPSVKKKESKV
+720 NSQVKKKESKT
-731 KADKKANDSKS
+731 KADKEIKTSDSK
-742 KESSRKTS
+742 KTS
-750 KVSKASSDKVL
+750 TKTKKSSKATSDKVL

>member
-1 MLRINKSTLGLNQG
+1 
-15 TNIKKQSFYPVALD
+15 
-29 KEVTMKRILINAT
+29 MKRILINAT

-80 RIEPSLDSIFVDFGS
+80 RIEPSLDSVFVDFGS
-95 GRNGFLP
+95 EKNGFLP
-102 FREVSREYYLTEPI
+102 FREISREYYLTEPI
-116 PGEKQNIKNLFEE
+116 PGEKHNIKNLFEE

-165 KSKGG
+165 NSKGG

-177 GRERLDTFELLDQLD
+177 GRERLDTFEVLDQLD
-192 QPDGSSIIV
+192 APDGSSVIV

-257 DIGEIIIDDIDTFEN
+257 DIGEIIIDDEDTYEN

-292 EPTPLFTRFQ
+292 EATPLFTRFQ

-347 ESTALKTNLEA
+347 ESTALQTNLEA

-465 EKTKSVIANIPPNAA
+465 EKTKSVIANIPPDAA
-480 NYLIN
+480 NYLHN
-485 EKREWIKEIE
+485 EKREWINEIE

-507 AELSS
+507 PELSS

-538 GNHDHNKKD
+538 GDDNKKN
-547 GSQNRLNTDHEPVKA
+547 GSSSRLNTEHEPVKA
-562 WDIEDMKGP
+562 WDIEDMRGP
-571 NLIDKIKFWFTSPPK
+571 NLIDKIKFWFTAPTK
-586 KKKKLPKK
+586 KKKPSKKK
-594 KQQSRKKASDN
+594 KQQ
-605 RRPRKKA
+605 PRKKA
-612 SDNRRPRKSTSKS
+612 SEKRSRKSHSS
-625 SRKPKS
+625 SRGKPRS
-631 NRKAKSSAPKE
+631 N
-642 AQKDKQKQNTKGNRK
+642 
-657 VSKNESQSS
+657 
-666 KLKSDQKDNQKKSKK
+666 
-681 KSDKKPIKKE
+681 
-691 TINKSDV
+691 
-698 DKKSIEKTKPKK
+698 KK
-710 AKSKSGKDDK
+710 AKSDASKAEKDKKRKKKDHSKANKKASKKPSRENKIKADEKDSKKKVTKKATKKPLKKKAKPEGDKKSADTKKADGRKPKQRNKKDEK
-720 RPSVKKKESKV
+720 NSQAKKKESKT
-731 KADKKANDSKS
+731 KADKEIKTSDSKKAS
-742 KESSRKTS
+742 IKT
-750 KVSKASSDKVL
+750 KKYSKATSDKVL

>member
-1 MLRINKSTLGLNQG
+1 
-15 TNIKKQSFYPVALD
+15 
-29 KEVTMKRILINAT
+29 MKRILINAT

-80 RIEPSLDSIFVDFGS
+80 RIEPSLDSVFVDFGS
-95 GRNGFLP
+95 EKNGFLP
-102 FREVSREYYLTEPI
+102 FREISREYYLTEPI
-116 PGEKQNIKNLFEE
+116 PGEKHNIKNLFEE

-141 RGTKGAALTTYL
+141 RGTKGAALTTFL

-165 KSKGG
+165 NSKGG

-177 GRERLDTFELLDQLD
+177 GRERLDTFEVLDQLD
-192 QPDGSSIIV
+192 APNGSSVIV

-257 DIGEIIIDDIDTFEN
+257 DIGEIIIDDEDTYEN

-292 EPTPLFTRFQ
+292 EATPLFTRFQ

-347 ESTALKTNLEA
+347 ESTALQTNLEA

-456 RLVGEEARK
+456 RLIGEEARK
-465 EKTKSVIANIPPNAA
+465 EKTKSVIANIPPDAA
-480 NYLIN
+480 NYLHN
-485 EKREWIKEIE
+485 EKREWINEIE

-507 AELSS
+507 PELSS

-538 GNHDHNKKD
+538 GDDNKKN
-547 GSQNRLNTDHEPVKA
+547 GSSSRLNTEHEPVKA
-562 WDIEDMKGP
+562 WDIEDMRGP
-571 NLIDKIKFWFTSPPK
+571 NLIDKIKFWFTAPTK
-586 KKKKLPKK
+586 KNKPSKKK
-594 KQQSRKKASDN
+594 KQQ
-605 RRPRKKA
+605 PRKKA
-612 SDNRRPRKSTSKS
+612 SEKRSRKSHSS
-625 SRKPKS
+625 SRGKPRS
-631 NRKAKSSAPKE
+631 N
-642 AQKDKQKQNTKGNRK
+642 
-657 VSKNESQSS
+657 
-666 KLKSDQKDNQKKSKK
+666 
-681 KSDKKPIKKE
+681 
-691 TINKSDV
+691 
-698 DKKSIEKTKPKK
+698 KK
-710 AKSKSGKDDK
+710 AKSDASKAEKDKKRKKKDHSKANKKASKKPSRENKIKADEKDSKKKVAKKATKKPLKKKAKPEGDKKSADTKKADGRKPKQRNKKDEK
-720 RPSVKKKESKV
+720 NSQVKKK
-731 KADKKANDSKS
+731 DSKTKGDKEIKTSDS
-742 KESSRKTS
+742 KKTSRKTKKSS
-750 KVSKASSDKVL
+750 KTNSDKVL

>member
-1 MLRINKSTLGLNQG
+1 
-15 TNIKKQSFYPVALD
+15 
-29 KEVTMKRILINAT
+29 MKRILINAT

-102 FREVSREYYLTEPI
+102 FREISREYYLTEPI
-116 PGEKQNIKNLFEE
+116 PGEKHNIKNLFEE

-192 QPDGSSIIV
+192 QPNGSSIIV

-225 SIKKLALDAK
+225 SIKKLALEAK

-257 DIGEIIIDDIDTFEN
+257 DIGEIIIDDEDTFEN
-272 SKKYIKQVSPKNLK
+272 SKKYIKQVSPKNIK

-347 ESTALKTNLEA
+347 ESTALQTNLEA

-485 EKREWIKEIE
+485 EKREWINEIE
-495 EREKIDIVLTAD
+495 EREKIDIVLKAD

-529 GSNTQAHSH
+529 GSNTQEHSH
-538 GNHDHNKKD
+538 GDQQNKK
-547 GSQNRLNTDHEPVKA
+547 GENENRLNTEHDPVKA

-571 NLIDKIKFWFTSPPK
+571 NLMDKIKFWFKSPTK
-586 KKKKLPKK
+586 KKKSPKK
-594 KQQSRKKASDN
+594 KQQPRKKAYDN

-657 VSKNESQSS
+657 VSKNQSQSS
-666 KLKSDQKDNQKKSKK
+666 KLKSDEKDNQKKSR
-681 KSDKKPIKKE
+681 KSTRKKPIKKE
-691 TINKSDV
+691 VKNKSDG
-698 DKKSIEKTKPKK
+698 DKKPIEKVKPKK
-710 AKSKSGKDDK
+710 AKSETKKDDK
-720 RPSVKKKESKV
+720 RSTVKKKQPAS
-731 KADKKANDSKS
+731 KADKKTNDSKS
-742 KESSRKTS
+742 KKSSRKTS

>member
-1 MLRINKSTLGLNQG
+1 
-15 TNIKKQSFYPVALD
+15 
-29 KEVTMKRILINAT
+29 MKRILINAT

-80 RIEPSLDSIFVDFGS
+80 RIEPSLDSVFVDFGS
-95 GRNGFLP
+95 EKNGFLP
-102 FREVSREYYLTEPI
+102 FREISREYYLTEPI
-116 PGEKQNIKNLFEE
+116 PGEKHNIKNLFEE

-165 KSKGG
+165 NSKGG

-177 GRERLDTFELLDQLD
+177 GRERLDTFEVLDQLD
-192 QPDGSSIIV
+192 APDGSSVIV

-257 DIGEIIIDDIDTFEN
+257 DIGEIIIDDEDTYEN

-292 EPTPLFTRFQ
+292 EATPLFTRFQ

-347 ESTALKTNLEA
+347 ESTALQTNLEA
-358 AEEIARQCRLRDM
+358 ADEIARQCRLRDM

-465 EKTKSVIANIPPNAA
+465 EKTKSVIANIPPDAA
-480 NYLIN
+480 NYLHN
-485 EKREWIKEIE
+485 EKREWINEIE

-507 AELSS
+507 PELSS

-538 GNHDHNKKD
+538 GDDNKKN
-547 GSQNRLNTDHEPVKA
+547 GSSSRLNTEHEPVKA
-562 WDIEDMKGP
+562 WDIEDMRGP
-571 NLIDKIKFWFTSPPK
+571 NLIDKIKFWFTAPTK
-586 KKKKLPKK
+586 KKKPSKKK
-594 KQQSRKKASDN
+594 KQQ
-605 RRPRKKA
+605 PRKKA
-612 SDNRRPRKSTSKS
+612 SEKRSRKSHSS
-625 SRKPKS
+625 SRGKPRS
-631 NRKAKSSAPKE
+631 N
-642 AQKDKQKQNTKGNRK
+642 
-657 VSKNESQSS
+657 
-666 KLKSDQKDNQKKSKK
+666 
-681 KSDKKPIKKE
+681 
-691 TINKSDV
+691 
-698 DKKSIEKTKPKK
+698 KK
-710 AKSKSGKDDK
+710 AKSDASKAEKDKKRKKKDHSKANKKASKKPSRENKIKADEKDSKKKVTKKATKKPLKKKAKPEGDKKSADTKKADGRKPKQRNKKDEK
-720 RPSVKKKESKV
+720 NSQVKKKESKT
-731 KADKKANDSKS
+731 KADKEIKTSDSK
-742 KESSRKTS
+742 KTS
-750 KVSKASSDKVL
+750 TKTKKSSKTNSDKVL

>member
-1 MLRINKSTLGLNQG
+1 
-15 TNIKKQSFYPVALD
+15 
-29 KEVTMKRILINAT
+29 MKRILINAT

-80 RIEPSLDSIFVDFGS
+80 RIEPSLDSVFVDFGS
-95 GRNGFLP
+95 EKNGFLP
-102 FREVSREYYLTEPI
+102 FREISREYYLTEPI
-116 PGEKQNIKNLFEE
+116 PGEKHNIKNLFEE

-165 KSKGG
+165 NSKGG

-177 GRERLDTFELLDQLD
+177 GRERLDTFEVLDQLD
-192 QPDGSSIIV
+192 APNGSSVIV

-257 DIGEIIIDDIDTFEN
+257 DIGEIIIDDEDTYEN

-292 EPTPLFTRFQ
+292 EATPLFTRFQ

-347 ESTALKTNLEA
+347 ESTALQTNLEA

-465 EKTKSVIANIPPNAA
+465 EKTKSVIANIPPDAA
-480 NYLIN
+480 NYLHN
-485 EKREWIKEIE
+485 EKREWINEIE

-507 AELSS
+507 PELSS

-538 GNHDHNKKD
+538 GDDNKKN
-547 GSQNRLNTDHEPVKA
+547 GSSSRLNTEHEPVKA
-562 WDIEDMKGP
+562 WDIEDMRGP
-571 NLIDKIKFWFTSPPK
+571 NLIDKIKFWFTAPTK
-586 KKKKLPKK
+586 KKKPSKKK
-594 KQQSRKKASDN
+594 KQQ
-605 RRPRKKA
+605 PRKKA
-612 SDNRRPRKSTSKS
+612 SEKRSRKSHSSSRGKPRSNKKSKS
-625 SRKPKS
+625 DASKAEKDKKRKKKDHSKANKKASKKPSRENKIKADEKDSKKKVTKKATKKPLKKKAKPEGDKKSADTKKADGRKPKQ
-631 NRKAKSSAPKE
+631 R
-642 AQKDKQKQNTKGNRK
+642 
-657 VSKNESQSS
+657 
-666 KLKSDQKDNQKKSKK
+666 
-681 KSDKKPIKKE
+681 DKK
-691 TINKSDV
+691 D
-698 DKKSIEKTKPKK
+698 EKNSQ
-710 AKSKSGKDDK
+710 A
-720 RPSVKKKESKV
+720 KKKESKT
-731 KADKKANDSKS
+731 KADKEIKTSDSK
-742 KESSRKTS
+742 KTS
-750 KVSKASSDKVL
+750 TKTKKSSKTNSDKVL

>member
-1 MLRINKSTLGLNQG
+1 
-15 TNIKKQSFYPVALD
+15 
-29 KEVTMKRILINAT
+29 MKRILINAT

-80 RIEPSLDSIFVDFGS
+80 RIEPSLDSVFVDFGS
-95 GRNGFLP
+95 EKNGFLP
-102 FREVSREYYLTEPI
+102 FREISREYYLTEPI
-116 PGEKQNIKNLFEE
+116 PGEKHNIKNLFEE

-165 KSKGG
+165 NSKGG

-177 GRERLDTFELLDQLD
+177 GRERLDTFEVLDQLD
-192 QPDGSSIIV
+192 APDGSSVIV

-257 DIGEIIIDDIDTFEN
+257 DIGEIIIDDEDTYEN

-292 EPTPLFTRFQ
+292 EATPLFTRFQ

-347 ESTALKTNLEA
+347 ESTALQTNLEA

-465 EKTKSVIANIPPNAA
+465 EKTKSVIANIPPDAA
-480 NYLIN
+480 NYLHN
-485 EKREWIKEIE
+485 EKREWINEIE
-495 EREKIDIVLTAD
+495 EREKIDIILTAD
-507 AELSS
+507 PELSS

-538 GNHDHNKKD
+538 GDDNKKN
-547 GSQNRLNTDHEPVKA
+547 GSSSRRLNTEHEPVKA
-562 WDIEDMKGP
+562 WDIEDMRGP
-571 NLIDKIKFWFTSPPK
+571 NLIDKIKFWFTAPTK
-586 KKKKLPKK
+586 KKKPSKKK
-594 KQQSRKKASDN
+594 KQQ
-605 RRPRKKA
+605 PRKKA
-612 SDNRRPRKSTSKS
+612 SEKRSRKSHSSSRGKPRSNKKSKS
-625 SRKPKS
+625 DASKAEKDKKRKKKDHSKANKKASKKPSRENKIKADEKDSKKKVTKKPTKKPLKKKAKPEGNKKSADTKKADGRKPKQR
-631 NRKAKSSAPKE
+631 NK
-642 AQKDKQKQNTKGNRK
+642 KDE
-657 VSKNESQSS
+657 KNSQ
-666 KLKSDQKDNQKKSKK
+666 
-681 KSDKKPIKKE
+681 
-691 TINKSDV
+691 
-698 DKKSIEKTKPKK
+698 
-710 AKSKSGKDDK
+710 
-720 RPSVKKKESKV
+720 VKKKESKTKV
-731 KADKKANDSKS
+731 DKEIKTSDSK
-742 KESSRKTS
+742 KTS
-750 KVSKASSDKVL
+750 TKTKKSSKATGDKVL

>member
-1 MLRINKSTLGLNQG
+1 
-15 TNIKKQSFYPVALD
+15 
-29 KEVTMKRILINAT
+29 MKRILINAT

-80 RIEPSLDSIFVDFGS
+80 RIEPSLDSVFVDFGS
-95 GRNGFLP
+95 EKNGFLP
-102 FREVSREYYLTEPI
+102 FREISREYYLTEPI
-116 PGEKQNIKNLFEE
+116 PGEKHNIKNLFEE

-165 KSKGG
+165 NSKGG

-177 GRERLDTFELLDQLD
+177 GRERLDTFEVLDQLD
-192 QPDGSSIIV
+192 APDGSSVIV

-257 DIGEIIIDDIDTFEN
+257 DIGEIIIDDEDTYEN

-292 EPTPLFTRFQ
+292 EATPLFTRFQ

-347 ESTALKTNLEA
+347 ESTALQTNLEA

-465 EKTKSVIANIPPNAA
+465 EKTKSVIANIPPDAA
-480 NYLIN
+480 NYLHN
-485 EKREWIKEIE
+485 EKREWINEIE

-507 AELSS
+507 PELSS

-538 GNHDHNKKD
+538 GDDNKKN
-547 GSQNRLNTDHEPVKA
+547 GSSSRLNTEHEPVKA
-562 WDIEDMKGP
+562 WDIEDMRGP
-571 NLIDKIKFWFTSPPK
+571 NLIDKIKFWFTAPTK
-586 KKKKLPKK
+586 KKKPSKKK
-594 KQQSRKKASDN
+594 KQQ
-605 RRPRKKA
+605 PRKKA
-612 SDNRRPRKSTSKS
+612 SEKRSRKSHSS
-625 SRKPKS
+625 SRGKPRS
-631 NRKAKSSAPKE
+631 N
-642 AQKDKQKQNTKGNRK
+642 
-657 VSKNESQSS
+657 
-666 KLKSDQKDNQKKSKK
+666 
-681 KSDKKPIKKE
+681 
-691 TINKSDV
+691 
-698 DKKSIEKTKPKK
+698 KK
-710 AKSKSGKDDK
+710 AKSDASKAEKDKKRKKKDHSKANKKASKKPSRENKIKADEKDSKKKVTKKPTKKPLKKKAKPEGDKKSADTKKADGRKPKQRNKKDEK
-720 RPSVKKKESKV
+720 NSQVKKKESKT
-731 KADKKANDSKS
+731 KADKEIKTSDSK
-742 KESSRKTS
+742 KTS
-750 KVSKASSDKVL
+750 AKTKKSSKATSDKVL

>member
-1 MLRINKSTLGLNQG
+1 
-15 TNIKKQSFYPVALD
+15 
-29 KEVTMKRILINAT
+29 MKRILINAT

-80 RIEPSLDSIFVDFGS
+80 RIEPSLDSVFVDFGS
-95 GRNGFLP
+95 EKNGFLP
-102 FREVSREYYLTEPI
+102 FREISREYYLTEPI
-116 PGEKQNIKNLFEE
+116 PGEKHNIKNLFEE

-165 KSKGG
+165 NSKGG

-177 GRERLDTFELLDQLD
+177 GRERLDTFEVLDQLD
-192 QPDGSSIIV
+192 APDGSSVIV

-257 DIGEIIIDDIDTFEN
+257 EIGEIIIDDEDTYEN

-292 EPTPLFTRFQ
+292 EATPLFTRFQ

-347 ESTALKTNLEA
+347 ESTALQTNLEA

-465 EKTKSVIANIPPNAA
+465 EKTKSVIANIPPDAA
-480 NYLIN
+480 NYLHN
-485 EKREWIKEIE
+485 EKREWINEIE

-507 AELSS
+507 PELSS

-538 GNHDHNKKD
+538 GDDNKKN
-547 GSQNRLNTDHEPVKA
+547 GSSSRLNTEHEPVKA
-562 WDIEDMKGP
+562 WDIEDMRGP
-571 NLIDKIKFWFTSPPK
+571 NLIDKIKFWFTAPTK
-586 KKKKLPKK
+586 KKKPSKKK
-594 KQQSRKKASDN
+594 KQQ
-605 RRPRKKA
+605 PRKKA
-612 SDNRRPRKSTSKS
+612 SEKRSRKSHSS
-625 SRKPKS
+625 SRGKPRS
-631 NRKAKSSAPKE
+631 N
-642 AQKDKQKQNTKGNRK
+642 
-657 VSKNESQSS
+657 
-666 KLKSDQKDNQKKSKK
+666 
-681 KSDKKPIKKE
+681 
-691 TINKSDV
+691 
-698 DKKSIEKTKPKK
+698 KK
-710 AKSKSGKDDK
+710 AKSDASKAEKDKKRKKKDHSKANKKASKKPSRENKIKADEKDSKKKVTKKPTKKPLKKKTKPEGDKKSADTKKADGRKPKQRNKKDEK
-720 RPSVKKKESKV
+720 NSQVKKKESKT
-731 KADKKANDSKS
+731 KADKEIKTSDSK
-742 KESSRKTS
+742 KTS
-750 KVSKASSDKVL
+750 TKTKKSSKTNSDKVL

>member
-1 MLRINKSTLGLNQG
+1 
-15 TNIKKQSFYPVALD
+15 
-29 KEVTMKRILINAT
+29 MKRILINAT

-80 RIEPSLDSIFVDFGS
+80 RIEPSLDSVFVDFGS
-95 GRNGFLP
+95 EKNGFLP
-102 FREVSREYYLTEPI
+102 FREISREYYLTEPI
-116 PGEKQNIKNLFEE
+116 PGEKHNIKNLFEE

-165 KSKGG
+165 NSKGG

-177 GRERLDTFELLDQLD
+177 GRERLDTFEVLDQLD
-192 QPDGSSIIV
+192 APDGSSVIV

-257 DIGEIIIDDIDTFEN
+257 DIGEIIIDDEDTYEN

-292 EPTPLFTRFQ
+292 EATPLFTRFQ

-347 ESTALKTNLEA
+347 ESTALQTNLEA

-465 EKTKSVIANIPPNAA
+465 EKTKSVIANIPPDAA
-480 NYLIN
+480 NYLHN
-485 EKREWIKEIE
+485 EKREWINEIE

-507 AELSS
+507 PELSS

-538 GNHDHNKKD
+538 GDDNKKN
-547 GSQNRLNTDHEPVKA
+547 GSSSRLNTEHEPVKA
-562 WDIEDMKGP
+562 WDIEDMRGP
-571 NLIDKIKFWFTSPPK
+571 NLIDKIKFWFTAPTK
-586 KKKKLPKK
+586 KKKPSKKK
-594 KQQSRKKASDN
+594 KQQ
-605 RRPRKKA
+605 PRKKA
-612 SDNRRPRKSTSKS
+612 SEKR
-625 SRKPKS
+625 SRKPHSSSRGKPRS
-631 NRKAKSSAPKE
+631 N
-642 AQKDKQKQNTKGNRK
+642 
-657 VSKNESQSS
+657 
-666 KLKSDQKDNQKKSKK
+666 KKSKSDAPK
-681 KSDKKPIKKE
+681 AEKDKKRKKKDHSKANKKASKKPSRENKIKADEKDSKKKVTKKATKKPLKKKAKPE
-691 TINKSDV
+691 G
-698 DKKSIEKTKPKK
+698 DKKSADTKKADGRKPKQRNK
-710 AKSKSGKDDK
+710 KDEK
-720 RPSVKKKESKV
+720 NSQAKKKESKA
-731 KADKKANDSKS
+731 KTDKEIKTSDSKKTSTKTKKSSKAN
-742 KESSRKTS
+742 
-750 KVSKASSDKVL
+750 SDKVL

>member
-1 MLRINKSTLGLNQG
+1 
-15 TNIKKQSFYPVALD
+15 
-29 KEVTMKRILINAT
+29 MKRILINAT

-80 RIEPSLDSIFVDFGS
+80 RIEPSLDSVFVDFGS
-95 GRNGFLP
+95 EKNGFLP
-102 FREVSREYYLTEPI
+102 FREISREYYLTEPI
-116 PGEKQNIKNLFEE
+116 PGEKHNIKNLFEE

-165 KSKGG
+165 NSKGG

-177 GRERLDTFELLDQLD
+177 GRERLDTFEVLDQLD
-192 QPDGSSIIV
+192 APDGSSVIV

-257 DIGEIIIDDIDTFEN
+257 DIGEIIIDDEDTYEN

-292 EPTPLFTRFQ
+292 EATPLFTRFQ

-347 ESTALKTNLEA
+347 ESTALQTNLEA

-465 EKTKSVIANIPPNAA
+465 EKTKSVIANIPPDAA
-480 NYLIN
+480 NYLHN
-485 EKREWIKEIE
+485 EKREWINEIE

-507 AELSS
+507 PELSS

-538 GNHDHNKKD
+538 GDDNKKN
-547 GSQNRLNTDHEPVKA
+547 GSSSRLNTEHEPVKA
-562 WDIEDMKGP
+562 WDIEDMRGP
-571 NLIDKIKFWFTSPPK
+571 NLIDKIKFWFTAPTK
-586 KKKKLPKK
+586 KKKPSKKK
-594 KQQSRKKASDN
+594 KQQ
-605 RRPRKKA
+605 PRKKA
-612 SDNRRPRKSTSKS
+612 SEKRSRKSHSSSRGKPRSNKKSKS
-625 SRKPKS
+625 DASKAEKDKKRKKKDHSKANKKASKKPSRENKIKADEKDSKKKVTKKPTKKPLKKKAKPEGDKKSADTKKADGRKPKQR
-631 NRKAKSSAPKE
+631 NK
-642 AQKDKQKQNTKGNRK
+642 KDE
-657 VSKNESQSS
+657 KNSQ
-666 KLKSDQKDNQKKSKK
+666 
-681 KSDKKPIKKE
+681 
-691 TINKSDV
+691 
-698 DKKSIEKTKPKK
+698 
-710 AKSKSGKDDK
+710 
-720 RPSVKKKESKV
+720 VKKKESKT
-731 KADKKANDSKS
+731 KGDKEIKTSDSK
-742 KESSRKTS
+742 KTS
-750 KVSKASSDKVL
+750 TKTKKSSKATSDKVL

>member
-1 MLRINKSTLGLNQG
+1 
-15 TNIKKQSFYPVALD
+15 
-29 KEVTMKRILINAT
+29 MKRILINAT

-80 RIEPSLDSIFVDFGS
+80 RIEPSLDSVFVDFGS
-95 GRNGFLP
+95 EKNGFLP
-102 FREVSREYYLTEPI
+102 FREISREYYLTEPI
-116 PGEKQNIKNLFEE
+116 PGEKHNIKNLFEE

-165 KSKGG
+165 NSKGG

-177 GRERLDTFELLDQLD
+177 GRERLDTFEVLDQLD
-192 QPDGSSIIV
+192 APDGSSVIV

-257 DIGEIIIDDIDTFEN
+257 DIGEIIIDDEDTYEN

-292 EPTPLFTRFQ
+292 EATPLFTRFQ

-347 ESTALKTNLEA
+347 ESTALQTNLEA

-465 EKTKSVIANIPPNAA
+465 EKTKSVIANIPPDAA
-480 NYLIN
+480 NYLHN
-485 EKREWIKEIE
+485 EKREWINEIE

-507 AELSS
+507 PELSS

-538 GNHDHNKKD
+538 GDDNKKN
-547 GSQNRLNTDHEPVKA
+547 GSSSRLNTEHEPVKA
-562 WDIEDMKGP
+562 WDIEDMRGP
-571 NLIDKIKFWFTSPPK
+571 NLIDKIKFWFTAPTK
-586 KKKKLPKK
+586 KKKPSKKK
-594 KQQSRKKASDN
+594 KQQ
-605 RRPRKKA
+605 PRKKA
-612 SDNRRPRKSTSKS
+612 SEKRSRKSHSSSRGKPRSNKKSKS
-625 SRKPKS
+625 DASKAEKDKKRKKKDHSKANKKASKKPSRENKIKADEKDSKKKVTKKATKKPLKKKAKPEGDKKSADTKKADGRKPKQR
-631 NRKAKSSAPKE
+631 N
-642 AQKDKQKQNTKGNRK
+642 
-657 VSKNESQSS
+657 
-666 KLKSDQKDNQKKSKK
+666 
-681 KSDKKPIKKE
+681 KKE
-691 TINKSDV
+691 
-698 DKKSIEKTKPKK
+698 EKN
-710 AKSKSGKDDK
+710 SQ
-720 RPSVKKKESKV
+720 VKKKESKTKV
-731 KADKKANDSKS
+731 DKEIKTSDSK
-742 KESSRKTS
+742 KTS
-750 KVSKASSDKVL
+750 TKTKKSSKTNSDKVL